1 MFSGI
6 TLHLGVVFGLIAAVI
21 VWWILERSTWG
32 YQIKLIG
39 DNPNAARYAGLN
51 ITRNIILVMMLSG
64 ALAGLAGMSEITG
77 VVHRLQERIS
87 PGYGFTGII
96 VAWLAK
102 LNPFAVIIVSIMF
115 GALIVA
121 GREIQPSGLAYL
133 LQGII
138 LFMVISSDVLLR
150 YKIRLVR
157 TEQEAA

>member
-1 MFSGI
+1 M
-6 TLHLGVVFGLIAAVI
+6 TLHLGVAFGLVAAVV
-21 VWWILERSTWG
+21 VWWILERSSWG
-32 YQIKLIG
+32 YEIKLIG
-39 DNPNAARYAGLN
+39 DNPKAARYAGLN
-51 ITRNIILVMMLSG
+51 ILRNVVLVMMVSG

-102 LNPFAVIIVSIMF
+102 LNPFAVIIVSILF

-121 GREIQPSGLAYL
+121 GREIQPSGLSNL

-150 YKIRLVR
+150 YKICLVR
-157 TEQEAA
+157 TQVAAEAAS